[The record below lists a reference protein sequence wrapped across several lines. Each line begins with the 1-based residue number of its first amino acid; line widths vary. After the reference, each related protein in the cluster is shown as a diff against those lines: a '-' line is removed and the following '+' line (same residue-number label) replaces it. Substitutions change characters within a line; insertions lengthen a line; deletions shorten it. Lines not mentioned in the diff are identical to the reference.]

1 MEAVNVIRVSKR
13 SYSPLVWISKPQNT
27 MFRNFIKFSVRS
39 LVKDRLNSIINL
51 FGLSVGLACSILI
64 YLYVKNELSFDR
76 FHANGASIYRVY
88 TVDSS
93 KNEEQFNASTSTLL
107 GPTMI
112 KSIPEVMNHVRMT
125 EAAAKVTLDDKIMS
139 EELSLFDS
147 AFFELFSF
155 NVLKGSL
162 HHVLDDPS
170 NLVLSEKI
178 AQKYFG
184 NNEPI
189 GEQLQI
195 KIANEAQWYTVKAI
209 IENPPPNSSISYS
222 MIAPYDNAYQFIP
235 EDMGKSWFASF
246 GETFVL
252 LNSEADKSEITEKM
266 IPVMKTALGERY
278 KEGDFQVHLQALETL
293 HFGDQW
299 DSGMIEASD
308 MKYVYIISGVALLIL
323 LLASINFTTL
333 SIGKSFARAKEV
345 GVRKVVGSSRT
356 QIIGQFLGES
366 LLITFVGFAIAF
378 LLARFAVPW
387 FNQLSGVSLTMNFGI
402 VDLLLF
408 LLFGI
413 LVGILSGSYPAFLI
427 SRFQAYKILKGDI
440 GGKLKK
446 HNLRKGLVIV
456 QYVIAIAFIS
466 TTLLMLQQIRFLLER
481 DLGFNREQLIHISY
495 ESDISK
501 GLEYEAVSAIEK
513 AAKIKKTFEGLAGV
527 EQVGFST
534 NQFDGNSWI
543 RVGSAEKGKEDE
555 MEVFSSTFIDPGFIP
570 AFQIELAAGRNFSEM
585 NSADYQNAVIV
596 NEALVKKLGWDNPL
610 SEQLPG
616 RYESHEVIGVV
627 KDFNYE
633 SMHMEIR
640 PLYMTMNPKFMFESI
655 NHLSMSSLMETNMYV
670 KIKAG
675 DVKSTISALEK
686 LSLALYP
693 NEAFDFQFI
702 DASIQAQYEK
712 ERNINKIISSAT
724 LLAII
729 ISSLGLFGLSYLT
742 LSARTKEIGIRKS
755 LGASFGGLFI
765 HLTKDYLILI
775 LIATLIAVP
784 IAYFF
789 IQRWL
794 EQFEFKITVMP
805 QHFILAILITFVMSM
820 LTVSY
825 LAIKAARSKPV
836 DALRYE

>member
-1 MEAVNVIRVSKR
+1 
-13 SYSPLVWISKPQNT
+13 
-27 MFRNFIKFSVRS
+27 MFRNFIKSSVRS
-39 LVKDRLNSIINL
+39 LVKDRLNSAINL

-64 YLYVKNELSFDR
+64 YLYVKNELSFDS
-76 FHANGASIYRVY
+76 FHANGANIYRVY

-93 KNEEQFNASTSTLL
+93 KNEEQYKPSTSALL

-112 KSIPEVMNHVRMT
+112 KSIPEVLKHVRMT
-125 EAAAKVTLDDKIMS
+125 EAAAKVTLDGKTLA

-147 AFFELFSF
+147 SFFEIFSF
-155 NVLKGSL
+155 KLLKGSL
-162 HHVLDDPS
+162 NNVLDYPS
-170 NLVLSEKI
+170 NLVLSEKT

-184 NNEPI
+184 NNDPI
-189 GEQLQI
+189 GESLQI
-195 KIANEAQWYTVKAI
+195 KIANEAQWFTVKAV

-222 MIAPYDNAYQFIP
+222 MIAAYDNAYQFIP
-235 EDMGKSWFASF
+235 EDIGKSWFASF
-246 GETFVL
+246 GETYVL
-252 LNSEADKSEITEKM
+252 LKSGADKSQIPDKM
-266 IPVMKTALGERY
+266 IPVMKTALGEKY
-278 KEGDFQVHLQALETL
+278 KEGDYQVHLQPLEEL
-293 HFGDQW
+293 HFGDHW
-299 DSGMIEASD
+299 ENDIIEASD
-308 MKYVYIISGVALLIL
+308 IKYVYIISGVALLIL

-333 SIGKSFARAKEV
+333 SIGKSFARGKEV

-356 QIIGQFLGES
+356 QIIWQFLGES
-366 LLITFVGFAIAF
+366 VFMTFIGFAIAF
-378 LLARFAVPW
+378 LLASFALPW
-387 FNQLSGVSLTMNFGI
+387 FNQLSGVTLIMNIGM

-413 LVGILSGSYPAFLI
+413 LVGILSGSYPAILI
-427 SRFQAYKILKGDI
+427 SRFQAYKILKGDF

-446 HNLRKGLVIV
+446 HNLRKGLVVV

-481 DLGFNREQLIHISY
+481 DLGFNRDQLIHVTY

-501 GLEYEAVSAIEK
+501 GLEHEAVSAIEK
-513 AAKIKKTFEGLAGV
+513 AAKIKKAFEGLAGV
-527 EQVGFST
+527 RQVGFST
-534 NQFDGNSWI
+534 NQFDGDSWI

-555 MEVFSSTFIDPGFIP
+555 MEVFSATFVDPGFIP
-570 AFQIELAAGRNFSEM
+570 ALQVELKEGRNFSEM
-585 NSADYQNAVIV
+585 NVADYKNAVIV
-596 NEALVKKLGWDNPL
+596 NEALVKKLGWNNPL
-610 SEQLPG
+610 DEQLPG

-640 PLYMTMNPKFMFESI
+640 PLYLTMNPKFMFEAI
-655 NHLSMSSLMETNMYV
+655 NHLSMSSLMATNMYI

-675 DVKSTISALEK
+675 DVKSTINAIEEV
-686 LSLALYP
+686 SLALYP
-693 NEAFDFQFI
+693 NEAFDFQFV

-712 ERNINKIISSAT
+712 EGNINKIISTAT

-742 LSARTKEIGIRKS
+742 LSARTKEIGIRKC

-765 HLTKDYLILI
+765 QLTKDYLILI
-775 LIATLIAVP
+775 LISMVIAIP

-789 IQRWL
+789 IQKWL
-794 EQFEFKITVMP
+794 EEFEFKITVMP
-805 QHFILAILITFVMSM
+805 QHFLLAIIITFVMSM

-825 LAIKAARSKPV
+825 LAIKSARSNPV
-836 DALRYE
+836 DSLRYE